1 MSDINRADDAWPR
14 NDTTL
19 LFYSCYFPDN
29 EYIGEADLYARNLK
43 FFLQHGVFHDHD
55 PLYPAEYHFLFSF
68 HKSSLYNASSILSL
82 FDLVSDGAMNNSDR
96 IVHTHLL
103 DNPGVD
109 IAAYAMLIRELGQ
122 SYVNKFTYLGALNC
136 GVRGPMMDLISV
148 DGATNTFASASV
160 ATITSAS
167 ASGASNTS
175 ASASGA
181 SNTSA
186 SSSSIFTCKIH
197 AHFLPHYVRRL
208 GAYGRSFVA
217 QTGPRGICNID
228 FCNDHLQSW
237 AVFYHRIAFPVL
249 YRQWQENV
257 SKEWAIG
264 NGEVGASVRVNRL
277 GWFISSDD
285 YLPFRG
291 LRDVSPTTCEKRAI
305 RELFLKYGGFA
316 FRLRLDPALEEKL
329 DKVSLLYDSNWE
341 LCHGFVKSLPSAPAL
356 QHFIQNSSEPLVPDA
371 LVDYVP
377 GTGPRIDR
385 ITKPDDDDLFD
396 PWLDEVRAD
405 RSWLSDINRAD
416 DAWPRSNTTL
426 LFYSCYFP
434 DNEYIG
440 EADLYARNLKFFL
453 RHGVFHDH
461 DPLYPAEYHFL
472 LSFHKSS
479 LHNASSILSL
489 FDLVSGGAMNN
500 SDRIVYTHLLE
511 NPGVDIAAYSRLI
524 RELGQSYVNKFTFLG
539 AINCGVRG
547 PLMNL
552 TSVGVATDIS
562 SSSSSSSAR
571 VSASTSV
578 SISSSSSSC
587 KVHAHF
593 LPHYLRRLGVYGR
606 SFVAQTGMK
615 ALCNVDYA
623 EDHVESLV
631 VFYHRIA
638 FPVLYR
644 QWKIFDDG
652 TSSMNNGVI
661 GVSIRVNRLGWFMSS
676 DDYLPFRAIR
686 GISTTNCTK
695 RDVVA
700 EIIVPESSS
709 SSLPLFMRNAGG
721 NFGCGDV
728 CDKELQ
734 SLLASQSQV
743 YTQNLKACVTAH

>member
-1 MSDINRADDAWPR
+1 MLNNKIASFGWGFYWCASRK
-14 NDTTL
+14 TL
-19 LFYSCYFPDN
+19 SLIALFVLGFVFM
-29 EYIGEADLYARNLK
+29 I
-43 FFLQHGVFHDHD
+43 FFLQFFGGFKGRS
-55 PLYPAEYHFLFSF
+55 AET
-68 HKSSLYNASSILSL
+68 
-82 FDLVSDGAMNNSDR
+82 DW
-96 IVHTHLL
+96 IVKENL
-103 DNPGVD
+103 GKKW
-109 IAAYAMLIRELGQ
+109 IREELGSKKTVIMKDTKGVSMVDDNVYLPDMSYGQ
-122 SYVNKFTYLGALNC
+122 SIKTMK
-136 GVRGPMMDLISV
+136 RG
-148 DGATNTFASASV
+148 V
-160 ATITSAS
+160 ATHI
-167 ASGASNTS
+167 
-175 ASASGA
+175 
-181 SNTSA
+181 
-186 SSSSIFTCKIH
+186 
-197 AHFLPHYVRRL
+197 V
-208 GAYGRSFVA
+208 
-217 QTGPRGICNID
+217 QM
-228 FCNDHLQSW
+228 
-237 AVFYHRIAFPVL
+237 
-249 YRQWQENV
+249 
-257 SKEWAIG
+257 
-264 NGEVGASVRVNRL
+264 
-277 GWFISSDD
+277 
-285 YLPFRG
+285 
-291 LRDVSPTTCEKRAI
+291 
-305 RELFLKYGGFA
+305 
-316 FRLRLDPALEEKL
+316 
-329 DKVSLLYDSNWE
+329 
-341 LCHGFVKSLPSAPAL
+341 
-356 QHFIQNSSEPLVPDA
+356 SSEPLVPDA

-377 GTGPRIDR
+377 GTGPRVDR
-385 ITKPDDDDLFD
+385 IYKPDDDEIFD

-416 DAWPRSNTTL
+416 DVWPRPNTTL
-426 LFYSCYFP
+426 LFYSCTFSG
-434 DNEYIG
+434 DSRTT
-440 EADLYARNLKFFL
+440 LARFENLKFFL

-472 LSFHKSS
+472 LSFGAGSPVTSAQVSPLFFSGTNNTASRVVH
-479 LHNASSILSL
+479 LHVGS
-489 FDLVSGGAMNN
+489 
-500 SDRIVYTHLLE
+500 
-511 NPGVDIAAYSRLI
+511 PGIDIAAYSRLI
-524 RELGQSYVNKFTFLG
+524 RELGESYVNKFTYFG
-539 AINCGVRG
+539 AMNCDVRG
-547 PLMNL
+547 PLL
-552 TSVGVATDIS
+552 PLHVASSTS
-562 SSSSSSSAR
+562 SST
-571 VSASTSV
+571 VE
-578 SISSSSSSC
+578 SSC